1 MTNKELNKR
10 FNAITSAIIG
20 KKVEKKMKRMYEGM
34 EIDEHSEALNL
45 SLNIFSEET
54 ESGSTVKLF
63 FVREDII
70 DEYEE
75 DIQETESAGRIL
87 LSKEVIDQYEW
98 VIYMYIDTELK
109 IKDLDLA
116 GLGYEQV
123 IEKLK
128 REKLIA

>member
-10 FNAITSAIIG
+10 FNAIASAIIG

-87 LSKEVIDQYEW
+87 LSKEVIEQHAW
-98 VIYMYIDTELK
+98 VTHMHIDTILK
-109 IKDLDLA
+109 TKNLDLA
-116 GLGYEQV
+116 G
-123 IEKLK
+123 
-128 REKLIA
+128 